1 MSGKARKQKK
11 TGTGRSLPFWRGVL
25 SYIGYRKTLFLFCLL
40 SNVLVIGFWALN
52 GASGEDI
59 RYSVLLGALAFLL
72 VVGLDLFA
80 MLRRLRALLEVKAH
94 LNEFEQELPEGGN
107 RVERLYCEIADGYL
121 ARAQTEKEELSMSHR
136 ATISY
141 FTLWMHQIKTPI
153 AAMRLLMESPEL
165 DRTLINRQL
174 FEVERYAELAMQY
187 VRSADIAADLVLM
200 PCELEPLVRESIRK
214 YAPLFIAKG
223 LTAEVGELSLTLLT
237 DAKWFAFVLE
247 QLLSNAVKYT
257 QRGGV
262 RMYVEDN
269 ALVLEDTGC
278 GIRPEDM
285 PRVFEK
291 GYTGR
296 NGRID
301 KRASGIGLFLA
312 RRVSD
317 ALGVKLE
324 LVSVWGKGTKA
335 VMRFPRQEREIFS

>member
-1 MSGKARKQKK
+1 MRKRKK
-11 TGTGRSLPFWRGVL
+11 EEKKRLSFFRGVL
-25 SYIGYRKTLFLFCLL
+25 SYIGYRWALFLFYLL
-40 SNVLVIGFWALN
+40 SNVLVVSFWALN
-52 GASGEDI
+52 GTPGGDI
-59 RYSVLLGALAFLL
+59 RYSVLLGALALIL
-72 VVGLDLFA
+72 IVGLDLFA
-80 MLRRLRALLEVKAH
+80 MLRRLRALIEIRAH
-94 LNEFEQELPEGGN
+94 LHEFEQELPEGGN

-121 ARAQTEKEELSMSHR
+121 TRARQEKEELSMSHR

-153 AAMRLLMESPEL
+153 AALRLLLESPEL
-165 DRTLINRQL
+165 DRALFQRQL

-187 VRSADIAADLVLM
+187 VRSADISADLVLM

-223 LTAEVGELSLTLLT
+223 LGAEVGDLSLKVLT
-237 DAKWFAFVLE
+237 DAKWFAFVFE

-257 QRGGV
+257 QQGSV
-262 RMYVEDN
+262 RVYVQDN
-269 ALVLEDTGC
+269 ALILEDTGC

-291 GYTGR
+291 GYTGY
-296 NGRID
+296 NGRLD

-317 ALGVKLE
+317 ALRIKLE
-324 LVSVWGKGTKA
+324 LVSAWGKGTKA
-335 VMRFPRQEREIFS
+335 VIRFPQQDREVFS